1 MLGRIWLVR
10 RLYRTLMETYFPV
23 RYRTGTRY
31 DVIVDEIARIRPR
44 RILEVGTCRGAMAVR
59 MVRGALAVSLSG
71 EIDYW
76 GFDLF
81 DEIVEEVFHHEAAK
95 PSAPVEVV
103 EARLNKVVVKGRNA
117 RINLVSGNSKET
129 LATVGAKLTPFDLI
143 FIDGGHSLDTVRSDW
158 KLTQWLCH
166 ARTTVFFDDYPRW
179 GVGQTIDEI
188 DKRLWQVEIIEPG
201 DSFKVNE
208 QLVKSKLVRVTKR

>member
-1 MLGRIWLVR
+1 M
-10 RLYRTLMETYFPV
+10 
-23 RYRTGTRY
+23 
-31 DVIVDEIARIRPR
+31 
-44 RILEVGTCRGAMAVR
+44 
-59 MVRGALAVSLSG
+59 
-71 EIDYW
+71 
-76 GFDLF
+76 
-81 DEIVEEVFHHEAAK
+81 
-95 PSAPVEVV
+95 
-103 EARLNKVVVKGRNA
+103 VKGRNA

-188 DKRLWQVEIIEPG
+188 DKRLWQGEIIEPG
-201 DSFKVNE
+201 DSFRE
-208 QLVKSKLVRVTKR
+208 LVRTLLGSAWSFADNYIVPSGRL